1 MKFHEISWLNC
12 DEISMKFHWWNF
24 TKFQWNFIA
33 FEMDN
38 EISLIMRDQCFF
50 DVSYFEL
57 LQCLWTTNCV
67 YFWSYLT
74 ILTFTIFWPRGS
86 AVSSHHSSI
95 FLKQCKIQIIT
106 IVLLAV
112 YIEHFDEISLKFQ
125 WNFIET
131 CEISSLEWDGWNFTS
146 INQPEDFEASRLDP

>member
-1 MKFHEISWLNC
+1 MPATDRVKSKEHFGHMSGLGALMVL
-12 DEISMKFHWWNF
+12 SMELM
-24 TKFQWNFIA
+24 KFQWNFIA

-112 YIEHFDEISLKFQ
+112 YIKHFDEISLKFQ

-131 CEISSLEWDGWNFTS
+131 CEISSLELRWMKF
-146 INQPEDFEASRLDP
+146 